1 MKITYAIRVRVSEF
15 IADVAREADKHAG
28 KIGED
33 ADCSR
38 WYFIRLNETFD
49 IPVYRL
55 ELFADGA
62 ISALTNEQ
70 VSRLNAAIAL

>member
-1 MKITYAIRVRVSEF
+1 MKITQDTRIRFSEYL
-15 IADVAREADKHAG
+15 ADVAREADRSAG
-28 KIGED
+28 KIGKD

-38 WYFIRLNETFD
+38 WYFIRLSETFD

-55 ELFADGA
+55 ELFAEGA

-70 VSRLNAAIAL
+70 VARLAAAGDI